1 MWSFTMQPLLPAVT
15 LCLITLALPVRAAD
29 ATAAVAANFAA
40 AMDRLVPAFEQT
52 SGHRLTPVLGSSG
65 KLAAQI
71 QQGAPFDLF
80 LSADVE
86 RPAALQAAG
95 FAVPDTGFTY
105 ALGRL
110 VLWSPDPQ
118 AFSDGATY
126 LAAGSFRHLVI
137 ANPAL
142 APYGTAAQQTLQA
155 LDLWPALQ
163 ARIVRAENIG
173 QTYAMVTGGAA
184 EAGFVALA
192 QLADDTPGSRWPV
205 PSELHAPIRQDA
217 LLLVRGRDNPAA
229 RAFLDYLGSPPARA
243 VIAALGYDLP

>member
-1 MWSFTMQPLLPAVT
+1 V
-15 LCLITLALPVRAAD
+15 LALATALLLVAPVARAQEVV
-29 ATAAVAANFAA
+29 AAVAANFAA
-40 AMDRLVPAFEQT
+40 AMARIEPAFEQA
-52 SGHRLTPVLGSSG
+52 SGHQLTVVLGSSG
-65 KLAAQI
+65 KLVAQI
-71 QQGAPFDLF
+71 QQGAPFDVF

-86 RPAALQAAG
+86 RPAALQTAG
-95 FAVPDTGFTY
+95 LAVPDTRFTY

-126 LAAGSFRHLVI
+126 LAAGEFLHLAI

-142 APYGTAAQQTLQA
+142 APYGAAAQQTLQA
-155 LDLWPALQ
+155 LDLWPAIQ
-163 ARIVRAENIG
+163 PKIVRAENIG
-173 QTYAMVTGGAA
+173 QTYAMVASGAA

-192 QLADDTPGSRWPV
+192 QLAADAPGSRWPV
-205 PSELHAPIRQDA
+205 PPKLHAPIRQDA

-243 VIAALGYDLP
+243 VITALGYDLP

>member
-1 MWSFTMQPLLPAVT
+1 MQPLLPAVA
-15 LCLITLALPVRAAD
+15 LCLSILASAGRAGD
-29 ATAAVAANFAA
+29 TTVAAAANFAA
-40 AMDRLVPAFEQT
+40 AMDRLGPAFEQAT
-52 SGHRLTPVLGSSG
+52 GHRLTLVLGSSG

-95 FAVPDTGFTY
+95 FAVRDTRFTY

-110 VLWSPDPQ
+110 VLWSADPQ
-118 AFSDGATY
+118 AFSDGPAY
-126 LAAGSFRHLVI
+126 LAAGRFRHLAI

-142 APYGTAAQQTLQA
+142 APYGAAAQQALQA

-173 QTYAMVTGGAA
+173 QTYAMVAGGAA
-184 EAGFVALA
+184 EAGFVARA

-243 VIAALGYDLP
+243 TIAALGYDLP

>member
-1 MWSFTMQPLLPAVT
+1 MKPLMLAVT
-15 LCLITLALPVRAAD
+15 LCLITLALPVRAVD

-52 SGHRLTPVLGSSG
+52 SGYRLTLVLGSSG

-71 QQGAPFDLF
+71 QQGAPFDVF

-95 FAVPDTGFTY
+95 FAVPDSRFTY

-110 VLWSPDPQ
+110 VLWSADPQ
-118 AFSDGATY
+118 AFSDGPAY
-126 LAAGSFRHLVI
+126 LAAGRFRHLAI

-142 APYGTAAQQTLQA
+142 APYGAAAQQALQA
-155 LDLWPALQ
+155 LGLWPALQ
-163 ARIVRAENIG
+163 PKIARAENIG
-173 QTYAMVTGGAA
+173 QTYAMVAGGAA

-192 QLADDTPGSRWPV
+192 QLATDMPGSRWPV
-205 PSELHAPIRQDA
+205 PQELHEPIRQDA

-229 RAFLDYLGSPPARA
+229 RAFIDYLESPPARTM
-243 VIAALGYDLP
+243 IAALGYDLP

>member
-1 MWSFTMQPLLPAVT
+1 MIHRLLQRLA
-15 LCLITLALPVRAAD
+15 LCLALGLTGGATAHAAE

-52 SGHRLTPVLGSSG
+52 SGHRLTVVLGSSG

-71 QQGAPFDLF
+71 QQGAPFDVF

-95 FAVPDTGFTY
+95 FAVPDTRFTY

-110 VLWSPDPQ
+110 ILWSVDPQ

-126 LAAGSFRHLVI
+126 LAAGEFRHLAI

-142 APYGTAAQQTLQA
+142 APYGTAAQHTLQA
-155 LDLWPALQ
+155 LGLWQ
-163 ARIVRAENIG
+163 AVQDKIVRAENIG
-173 QTYAMVTGGAA
+173 QTYAMVAGGAA

-192 QLADDTPGSRWPV
+192 QLADETPGSRWPV
-205 PSELHAPIRQDA
+205 PPKLHAPIRQDA
-217 LLLVRGRDNPAA
+217 LLLIRGRDNPAA

-243 VIAALGYDLP
+243 VITALGYDLP

>member
-1 MWSFTMQPLLPAVT
+1 MKNFAFAVA
-15 LCLITLALPVRAAD
+15 LSLITLALPVRAAD

-52 SGHRLTPVLGSSG
+52 SGHRLTLVLGSSG

-71 QQGAPFDLF
+71 QQGAPFDVF

-86 RPAALQAAG
+86 RPAALQGAG
-95 FAVPDTGFTY
+95 FAVPDTRFTY

-126 LAAGSFRHLVI
+126 LAAGEFRHLAI

-142 APYGTAAQQTLQA
+142 APYGAAAQQTLQA
-155 LDLWPALQ
+155 LGLWSALQ
-163 ARIVRAENIG
+163 PKVARAENIG
-173 QTYAMVTGGAA
+173 QTYAMVAGGAA
-184 EAGFVALA
+184 ESGFVALA
-192 QLADDTPGSRWPV
+192 QLAADAPGSRWPV
-205 PSELHAPIRQDA
+205 PLALHAAIRQDA
-217 LLLVRGRDNPAA
+217 LLLVHGRDNPAA

-243 VIAALGYDLP
+243 VISALGYDLP

>member
-1 MWSFTMQPLLPAVT
+1 MKPLMLAVT
-15 LCLITLALPVRAAD
+15 LCLITLALPVRAVD

-52 SGHRLTPVLGSSG
+52 SGYRLTVVLGSSG

-71 QQGAPFDLF
+71 QQGAPFDIF
-80 LSADVE
+80 LSADIE

-95 FAVPDTGFTY
+95 FAVPDSRFTY

-110 VLWSPDPQ
+110 VLWSADPQ
-118 AFSDGATY
+118 AFSDGPAY
-126 LAAGSFRHLVI
+126 LAAGRFRHLAI

-142 APYGTAAQQTLQA
+142 APYGAAAQQALQA
-155 LDLWPALQ
+155 LGLWPALQ
-163 ARIVRAENIG
+163 PKIARAENIG
-173 QTYAMVTGGAA
+173 QTYAMVAGGAA

-192 QLADDTPGSRWPV
+192 QLTTDMPGSRWPV
-205 PSELHAPIRQDA
+205 PQELHEPIRQDA

-229 RAFLDYLGSPPARA
+229 RAFIDYLESPPARTM
-243 VIAALGYDLP
+243 IAALGYDLP